1 MEDNPHDYSVFK
13 DLEIVNKQLKESLD
27 VLKGL
32 LGCEVDVVMTNAID
46 ETSDITIEISKT
58 LVLSAIISIYIDKL
72 KHK

>member
-13 DLEIVNKQLKESLD
+13 NLEIVNKQLTESLD